1 MRSFNLL
8 LLLCPAVI
16 FAGEVN
22 GSLETIGEITIVN
35 LWGTWEEMGTAHGY
49 LLGPDLMD
57 LYEGYFL
64 ELAGGQTNIDILRAG
79 YDSYFTVPEEF
90 SAYASGIIAGVADT
104 VSLWSPVYGRNLDN
118 LDIFITSSVPDLSA
132 MVDFRQIHCSS
143 ASSWGEATS
152 GDPSLQGAP
161 AVSRNLDY
169 YVDQNESILEKSF
182 LFVHSP
188 SQGQDY
194 LSVSFPGFM
203 GILSGMNESG
213 VNATLNMGNYS
224 GTSQTSPSFV
234 PICMALALGLTRED
248 FDGNGTHDI
257 EDLKGAAT
265 FWNRSNTYDIHITC
279 PGDLSA
285 GGDPAVVAEVN
296 NHQGFAF
303 RYSQDEPAIAPSN
316 LLLTNHHR
324 VLYPP
329 VYCQRYGRMLDSL
342 DAEPNVTLERLWNF
356 MEAVGEAPVPG
367 LGGTLQT
374 MIFIPDERRTG
385 LAFAS
390 PGMASC
396 DKEPQWIDWNDVF
409 PNHDPQGTGSTGEG
423 SVRLLPVRNPVY
435 SLLEVSARV
444 DSPEDIDVFDLSGRK
459 LDITFIYMQD
469 NMFRADVSRLPSS
482 VYLLRATK
490 GQMVEWAE
498 VVVLQ

>member
-1 MRSFNLL
+1 M
-8 LLLCPAVI
+8 
-16 FAGEVN
+16 
-22 GSLETIGEITIVN
+22 
-35 LWGTWEEMGTAHGY
+35 
-49 LLGPDLMD
+49 
-57 LYEGYFL
+57 
-64 ELAGGQTNIDILRAG
+64 
-79 YDSYFTVPEEF
+79 PEEF
-90 SAYASGIIAGVADT
+90 SAYASGIIAGVEDT
-104 VSLWSPVYGRNLDN
+104 VSLWSPVYGRNLDT

-143 ASSWGEATS
+143 ASSWGEGTS
-152 GDPSLQGAP
+152 GDPFLQGDP

-182 LFVHSP
+182 LFVHDP

-234 PICMALALGLTRED
+234 PICMALALGLTGED

-257 EDLKGAAT
+257 EDIKAAAT

-296 NHQGFAF
+296 NHQGSAF
-303 RYSQDEPAIAPSN
+303 RFSQDEPAIAPCN

-329 VYCQRYGRMLDSL
+329 VYCQRYATLLDSL
-342 DAEPNVTLERLWNF
+342 DADPGVTLERLWNF
-356 MEAVGEAPVPG
+356 MGAVGEAPVPG

-390 PGMASC
+390 PGVASC
-396 DKEPQWIDWNDVF
+396 EKEPLWIHWNDLF
-409 PNHDPQGTGSTGEG
+409 PNHDPQGTGGGGAGQIRLST
-423 SVRLLPVRNPVY
+423 LRNPVR

-444 DSPEDIDVFDLSGRK
+444 DSSGDIDVFDLRGRK
-459 LDITFIYMQD
+459 MEITFVPMQE
-469 NMFRADVSRLPSS
+469 NTYSADVSRLPSS
-482 VYLLRATK
+482 VYLIRATD
-490 GQMVEWAE
+490 GGNVEYAE